1 MQNFLKTMTTFLL
14 TAFSFSP
21 AWAKASEGTAGFWH
35 YGWDWSWGWPHM
47 VFGGLMMIAFWGG
60 IIFFVVL
67 AVRWFGKDAADR
79 MPPTGRSAMDILKER
94 FARGEISKREYD
106 DRKRHLSI

>member
-1 MQNFLKTMTTFLL
+1 MHTYLKIVLTFSL
-14 TAFSFSP
+14 AVFGYSP
-21 AWAKASEGTAGFWH
+21 AWAKAGESSAGFWH

-60 IIFFVVL
+60 ITLFVVL
-67 AVRWFGKDAADR
+67 AVRWLGKNAADQTV
-79 MPPTGRSAMDILKER
+79 PTSGSPTDILKER
-94 FARGEISKREYD
+94 FARGEISKKEYD